1 MHVVFTAIPPVGTH
15 RKLLKVSDV
24 ELLSEFV
31 WEDGQ
36 RAVMSAGLTPPSI
49 TDTVMTTENVPSAT
63 DSPTPQVHL
72 TSFTSEIHP
81 RTDYQTSDQNICGD
95 S

>member
-1 MHVVFTAIPPVGTH
+1 MQEDVHVVSEVQVFTATPPVGSH

-36 RAVMSAGLTPPSI
+36 HAVTSAGLTPPSI

-63 DSPTPQVHL
+63 DSPTPQVHQ
-72 TSFTSEIHP
+72 
-81 RTDYQTSDQNICGD
+81 D
-95 S
+95 